1 MLIQSLEQKT
11 RLALMTVVMAVTG
24 CVIICG
30 FTVYYCSK
38 LVEEERSQIYVID
51 GDIPFLAERSK
62 QEANFVMEAKAH
74 IQLFHQ
80 YFFNLPPDDDYIK
93 WTLGK
98 AMYMA
103 DGTAMKQKQAM
114 EENGFYSDVISSSA
128 VCTIICDSIQLNEHE
143 GHETF
148 HRNRRGARER
158 STDTEQSSWPAHSQ
172 LEDFGKQGLG
182 LLITWEYSERKR
194 MRGNRDMLGCSES
207 SSGACSRRHGA
218 GNVLNGR
225 TTGRN

>member
-1 MLIQSLEQKT
+1 
-11 RLALMTVVMAVTG
+11 MTVVMAVAG

-30 FTVYYCSK
+30 ITVYYCSK
-38 LVEEERSQIYVID
+38 LVTEERSQIYVID

-62 QEANFVMEAKAH
+62 QEANFAMEAKAH

-143 GHETF
+143 RKFTYYGTQLIKRRSRDMRRSIVTVGELVNVPRT
-148 HRNRRGARER
+148 RNN
-158 STDTEQSSWPAHSQ
+158 P
-172 LEDFGKQGLG
+172 LG
-182 LLITWEYSERKR
+182 LLIVNW
-194 MRGNRDMLGCSES
+194 
-207 SSGACSRRHGA
+207 
-218 GNVLNGR
+218 R
-225 TTGRN
+225 TLENKDLDY

>member
-11 RLALMTVVMAVTG
+11 RLALFTVLMTVIG
-24 CVIICG
+24 CTVICG
-30 FTVYYCSK
+30 ITIFWCAK
-38 LVEEERSQIYVID
+38 LVTDERNQIYVID

-114 EENGFYSDVISSSA
+114 EENGFYSDIISSSA
-128 VCTIICDSIQLNEHE
+128 VCTIICDSILLDEHE
-143 GHETF
+143 RKFTYYGTQLIK
-148 HRNRRGARER
+148 RRSRDMRR
-158 STDTEQSSWPAHSQ
+158 SIVTVGGIESVPRTQNNPH
-172 LEDFGKQGLG
+172 G
-182 LLITWEYSERKR
+182 LLVVNW
-194 MRGNRDMLGCSES
+194 
-207 SSGACSRRHGA
+207 
-218 GNVLNGR
+218 R
-225 TTGRN
+225 TLENKDLDY

>member
-11 RLALMTVVMAVTG
+11 RLALMTVVMAVAG
-24 CVIICG
+24 CVTICG
-30 FTVYYCSK
+30 ITVYYCSK
-38 LVEEERSQIYVID
+38 LVTEERSQIYVID

-62 QEANFVMEAKAH
+62 QEANFAMEAKAH

-143 GHETF
+143 RKFTYYGTQLIKRRSRDMRRSIVTVGELVNVPRT
-148 HRNRRGARER
+148 RNN
-158 STDTEQSSWPAHSQ
+158 P
-172 LEDFGKQGLG
+172 LG
-182 LLITWEYSERKR
+182 LLIVNW
-194 MRGNRDMLGCSES
+194 
-207 SSGACSRRHGA
+207 
-218 GNVLNGR
+218 R
-225 TTGRN
+225 TLENKDLDY